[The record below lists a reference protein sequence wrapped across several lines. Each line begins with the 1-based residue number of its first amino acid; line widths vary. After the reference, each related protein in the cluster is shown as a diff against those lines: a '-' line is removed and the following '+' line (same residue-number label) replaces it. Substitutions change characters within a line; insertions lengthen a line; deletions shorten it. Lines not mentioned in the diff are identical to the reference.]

1 MPRIEPVREP
11 DEEQRQALSKT
22 LHAPDGTPVNVFATL
37 AHQPQLMRRVNAL
50 GGYFMVHGSIPLRER
65 ELVILRVAGTCDSAY
80 EEGQHRWIAGE
91 KAGLSAAEIDAALD
105 PGTSHTWSAED
116 ASLLAF
122 VDELLSTGGVSDST
136 WASLESWGDV
146 KRTELLVLVGFYQML
161 ALVIKGIGVE
171 LDPSVARLLESTQS
185 D

>member
-11 DEEQRQALSKT
+11 NEDQRQALSKT
-22 LHAPDGTPVNVFATL
+22 LQAPDGTPVNVFATL

-65 ELVILRVAGTCDSAY
+65 ELVILRVAGTCNSAY

-91 KAGLSAAEIDAALD
+91 KAGLSGAEIEAALD
-105 PGTSHTWSAED
+105 PGAPHSWSAED
-116 ASLLAF
+116 LRLLMF
-122 VDELLSTGGVSDST
+122 VDELLATGAVSDAT
-136 WASLESWGDV
+136 WASLQSWGDIA
-146 KRTELLVLVGFYQML
+146 RTELLVLIGFYQML

-171 LDPSVARLLESTQS
+171 LDPSVARLL
-185 D
+185 DPAPGD